1 MDMLLGKY
9 MLLIRCISGLRN
21 PVIHPNILLI
31 IQFGSNR
38 CVGSVTN
45 LVINLNKCENRVA
58 RLFLE

>member
-31 IQFGSNR
+31 F
-38 CVGSVTN
+38 N
-45 LVINLNKCENRVA
+45 LVPTVVSA
-58 RLFLE
+58 Q